1 MSSPVLQ
8 VQTAAFAT
16 VTFDPPL
23 VNPLDNKHSLP
34 SFYMTIDQINALTPD
49 EAKDMLVM
57 LNNCECCERHS
68 SRKPKIYKF
77 WSMPNKKRDMPS
89 SEKSDSI
96 ISCKCYCRLTA
107 RFICRN
113 APNCKS

>member
-23 VNPLDNKHSLP
+23 VNPLDNKPSLP

-77 WSMPNKKRDMPS
+77 WNMPATKKWDMPS
-89 SEKSDSI
+89 SKESDSI
-96 ISCKCYCRLTA
+96 ISCQCLCRHTA
-107 RFICRN
+107 RFICHN
-113 APNCKS
+113 SSK